1 MKITVGVV
9 QKPFGIKG
17 ELKIKPQTDFVEE
30 RFKVGNER
38 YINLNNDIKQ
48 YEVESMRKH
57 QGSLLVKFKGLD
69 SLNDV
74 EFFHRALI
82 QINESD
88 QHDLEEGEFYFK
100 DLIDCEVYVEET
112 KLGHVSEVLDLPAHP
127 VLRIKT
133 DSEDIL
139 IPFVEAFIIDVDL
152 DNNQIE
158 VKNMEGLF

>member
-30 RFKVGNER
+30 RFKVGNEL
-38 YINLNNDIKQ
+38 YIDLNNNVKQ

-82 QINESD
+82 QIDETD
-88 QHDLEEGEFYFK
+88 QHDLDEGEFYFK
-100 DLIDCEVYVEET
+100 DLMGCEVFCEG
-112 KLGHVSEVLDLPAHP
+112 KQLGVVSDVMDMPAHP

-133 DSEDIL
+133 NNEDVL
-139 IPFVEAFIIDVDL
+139 IPFVDAFIVGVNL
-152 DNNQIE
+152 DSRQIE
-158 VKNMEGLF
+158 VSHMEGLF